1 MRGNQHF
8 VYDINTNH
16 IVHVSTRLCLDC
28 DLESKMIFMEQC
40 NKSSKTQQWAFF
52 SFNETLILKDMKQ
65 FF

>member
-8 VYDINTNH
+8 AYDINNYH

-28 DLESKMIFMEQC
+28 DLESRMLFMEQC
-40 NKSSKTQQWAFF
+40 SEKSKTQRW
-52 SFNETLILKDMKQ
+52 SFYSYNETLILKDMKQ